1 MGKVRTEGNMAEK
14 WHEVGAATIVKDKK
28 KSLQEVAG
36 EAATLALQA
45 WRRGHQE
52 EPDAVFMRDPFAEK
66 WNGLPVIEEPEVPAG
81 AVYVG
86 VMG

>member
-1 MGKVRTEGNMAEK
+1 MTAK
-14 WHEVGAATIVKDKK
+14 WHEVGGATIDKNGP
-28 KSLQEVAG
+28 Q
-36 EAATLALQA
+36 EAATLALRA
-45 WRRGHQE
+45 WRRGHVG
-52 EPDAVFMRDPFAEK
+52 EPSAVFVREPFAEE